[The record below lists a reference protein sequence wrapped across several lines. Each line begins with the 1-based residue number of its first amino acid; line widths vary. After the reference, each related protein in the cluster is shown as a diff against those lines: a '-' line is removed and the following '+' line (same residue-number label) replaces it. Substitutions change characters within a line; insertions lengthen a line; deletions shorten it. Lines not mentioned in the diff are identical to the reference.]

1 MMESGTIDPRQLQQ
15 HTAAVG
21 SANGLQTEGGRAPAT
36 STSHA
41 GKLYIPTV
49 REALPYTPF
58 SSIVPFNPDVIP
70 PPLALPNTASTI
82 FHNDEAVKSTR
93 RELER
98 LTAGAR
104 SAEQASNRCK
114 QTLNDVK
121 RLLNGNDLTEFKF
134 KQTKRVASGAAPTK
148 APAQPALSAF
158 AEMVLA
164 DASISYRYLTP
175 PEEAPPSST
184 GPKMSRTVAPV
195 RPHDEA
201 AARPTS
207 PQKQRDPK
215 TPRVILGAAPSRS
228 TQLPTPVQGQSVT
241 ASPQQSRSASQ
252 HAPPQQL
259 QTVPAQPQQRS
270 APHQPRPSGM
280 QPGRELQPGH
290 VPLVPM
296 IPRSQSSQ
304 QQQTPRPSQQDE
316 LSMPVTKQST
326 PQHGKEVVGVV
337 QPSPMAYVSLN
348 KMTPAQRAEYQQI
361 RDATP
366 VTATTK
372 NQSAYLT
379 NGSRVNIDQRLKADQ
394 ALESLQS
401 QLQNIFEAEDH
412 MQPDTSEDV
421 AMRDS
426 ALFDTRD
433 TEEGPA
439 LILRAD
445 AQAKLDTAFKKAV
458 GLNRLDY
465 VEVDT
470 LTRVQRICER
480 SLAALHSGSLGI
492 GDDWSQEDVTD
503 WIVRLSNAENGLI
516 AARTLMRIMTGGS
529 HRRELQSED
538 CLKNVLEALR
548 TVVEMCIIPIVQE
561 RASLY
566 DDVKG
571 KKDGASNPKFAIA
584 ASCRTELQ
592 ALVAAAI
599 KLLRQLGDLFA
610 KSDVD
615 ETGVSS
621 LQYMCKLLIFTEN
634 AANERDS
641 ALGLQTFEQMRRFAM
656 DVTSKIFT
664 KYTDQR
670 TFIIDEILMS
680 LEKLPANKQSARQFR
695 PVDAKP
701 IQLVS
706 ALLMRLVQTSATP
719 SKKTLQM
726 NTEAAD
732 SEDELAG
739 DAEVPDSESESESDD
754 SESIQVKKKH
764 KPKKTYTDLPSFYKP
779 LQQDT
784 VRYASYIVKILIQ
797 RASQTAKSSEEPYR
811 KLLDIFVDDF
821 INVLGHSDW
830 PAAEVLLLALVSQ
843 FVGIAENAKSPAPS
857 RTLALELLGTIG
869 SGISELLSST
879 FDMAKNTDADDR
891 VSQHLVNLAQ
901 DLENGDSSA
910 AQLTSFEGPFRIVV
924 QYLQDR
930 NTGDDAQLLTARGYH
945 LVQWAEHVCN
955 TEDAATSHSRDLQVK
970 IKQTMQDINWLDDHH
985 PFPKMMAAH
994 GKLAARIVTANSKL
1008 CKAFD
1013 RIFRII
1019 LASMRSE
1026 QPTVRSR
1033 SLKSVTALLEQD
1045 PAVLDRHDTVL
1056 KQILHCTGDSSSL
1069 VRDSALMLVQKCVEL
1084 RPRLELRVYE
1094 KVVERTTDTSA
1105 AVRKRAM
1112 AFLKQV
1118 YLRVEDNQV
1127 RARISNAMISRVHDV
1142 DEGVAE
1148 VARATI
1154 EDIWFSAFRGMK
1166 TEGQQSVEASLRMR
1180 SQAALIIQTVDLGD
1194 NVANVL
1200 EALIKNLLTKSKQA
1214 TDNAKICKAFV
1225 AVLFEGTIDIN
1236 EIPEA
1241 PSQGSILQ
1249 ALTVFARAGPGLFTT
1264 TQLELLE
1271 PYAKN
1276 LKTTDDLE
1284 TFHFVVTILRYTLPV
1299 LSGFKP
1305 DFLSNLQSSLLQSVN
1320 TVPSSE
1326 IAVVAP
1332 CLWTIDGLVGNT
1344 TRLVK
1349 FLISAMANV
1358 AKFQQI
1364 DMRQEQYQAKIKP
1377 VTKLLTIIGQF
1388 GKACHLDAL
1397 LVDFKNASQLS
1408 TCNGNTVAEMMVD
1421 LCCRFTSPKQHLSVR
1436 EAGLEATLAICQRYA
1451 DNFMRPDVVS
1461 AIQLVFQG
1469 GEPSLEQVLLSS
1481 IETFFKSGEKGDD
1494 NEPAPELGTGIASGT
1509 QRLGGT
1515 YQATGFDTASM
1526 SLVQRFLSSE
1536 FVRIAL
1542 SSTSDTATTAARI
1555 IFSVNTQGFARPTET
1570 ANALVALQTSTT
1582 TSIAKMAFLSYKEAW
1597 MKHESTLEKTLLK
1610 SFEEAFRY
1618 QKDVLNTTTG
1628 CTGHPPTSKLH
1639 YFWDIL
1645 KSGSVKSRKKFF
1657 AHLGAAVDFDAGTKT
1672 AVADLLQHLQF
1683 VRFSVEAIAFLDYER
1698 TDDVLHIIACLGKA
1712 VSGTGTT
1719 IAQMIESE
1727 VFQLQVP
1734 TSSTMPNGSSDD
1746 IVSAPPAVPAAP
1758 PAAINPTRLQQLAIS
1773 AQILSLIQETRA
1785 FLQRLW
1791 QCKKYV
1797 GKPKLAVKDAATK
1810 PSKASHAPA
1819 VIDTF
1824 ESRISNILAGAADAL
1839 SQHST
1844 CSAFVEL
1851 MSVDSEVKVN
1861 TDDEENM
1868 EDDADARSEG
1878 SASKSPGPRGKKRKS
1893 VDGAKGPPRKRGRAR
1908 KGSSSKVLHDEEDG
1922 EDGWD

>member
-1 MMESGTIDPRQLQQ
+1 MESSTMDPRQTQQ
-15 HTAAVG
+15 HNAASG
-21 SANGLQTEGGRAPAT
+21 SSNGLETDGGRPPAAT
-36 STSHA
+36 SQA

-58 SSIVPFNPDVIP
+58 SSIVPFNPDIVP
-70 PPLALPNTASTI
+70 PPLALPNTAPTV

-104 SAEQASNRCK
+104 SAEQASDRCK

-121 RLLNGNDLTEFKF
+121 RLLNGEDLTEFKF
-134 KQTKRVASGAAPTK
+134 KQTKKVSSTAATTK
-148 APAQPALSAF
+148 APAQPDLGAF
-158 AEMVLA
+158 ARMVFA
-164 DASISYRYLTP
+164 DANISYRYITP
-175 PEEAPPSST
+175 PEEAPSST
-184 GPKMSRTVAPV
+184 GPKMQPVSAPV
-195 RPHDEA
+195 RSQHQIPA
-201 AARPTS
+201 QPT
-207 PQKQRDPK
+207 PQHKLRDPK
-215 TPRVILGAAPSRS
+215 TPRVILGSPPTRS
-228 TQLPTPVQGQSVT
+228 TKLASPVQGHSTPSVT
-241 ASPQQSRSASQ
+241 QKPRSESQ
-252 HAPPQQL
+252 HVTAQQL
-259 QTVPAQPQQRS
+259 QSVLAQQQHSGPQPPGTQ
-270 APHQPRPSGM
+270 SGRTM
-280 QPGRELQPGH
+280 QPGH

-296 IPRSQSSQ
+296 IPRLQTSHS
-304 QQQTPRPSQQDE
+304 QQTPRSSQQDE

-326 PQHGKEVVGVV
+326 PQHAKDFAEGV
-337 QPSPMAYVSLN
+337 QPSPMAYVSLS
-348 KMTPAQRAEYQQI
+348 KLTPAQRAEYRQVQ
-361 RDATP
+361 D
-366 VTATTK
+366 VTSISTAAK

-379 NGSRVNIDQRLKADQ
+379 NGSRVNVDQRLKADQ

-401 QLQNIFEAEDH
+401 QLQSIFEAEDH
-412 MQPDTSEDV
+412 MQPDTSGDV
-421 AMRDS
+421 ATRDN

-445 AQAKLDTAFKKAV
+445 AQARLDTTFKKV
-458 GLNRLDY
+458 VTFNRLDY
-465 VEVDT
+465 VEVGT
-470 LTRVQRICER
+470 LTRMQRICER

-492 GDDWSQEDVTD
+492 GEDWSNEDVAD
-503 WIVRLSNAENGLI
+503 WTVRLSNAENGLI

-571 KKDGASNPKFAIA
+571 KKDGASNPKFFVA
-584 ASCRTELQ
+584 ASCRSELQ
-592 ALVAAAI
+592 ALVTAAI

-634 AANERDS
+634 ATNERDS
-641 ALGLQTFEQMRRFAM
+641 ALGIQTFEQMRRFAM

-739 DAEVPDSESESESDD
+739 DAEVPDSESEADSDD
-754 SESIQVKKKH
+754 SETVPVKKK
-764 KPKKTYTDLPSFYKP
+764 KQKLKKTSTDFPSFYKS

-843 FVGIAENAKSPAPS
+843 FVAIAENSKSPAPS

-879 FDMAKNTDADDR
+879 FDTAKNTDADDR
-891 VSQHLVNLAQ
+891 VSQHLVKLAQ
-901 DLENGDSSA
+901 DLENGDLSA

-930 NTGDDAQLLTARGYH
+930 NTGEDAQLLTARGYH
-945 LVQWAEHVCN
+945 LVQWAEHVCSA
-955 TEDAATSHSRDLQVK
+955 EDASTSHSRDLQLK
-970 IKQTMQDINWLDDHH
+970 IKKTMQDINWLDDHH
-985 PFPKMMAAH
+985 PFRKLATAH

-1019 LASMRSE
+1019 LTSMRSE

-1033 SLKSVTALLEQD
+1033 SLKSVTTLLEQD
-1045 PAVLDRHDTVL
+1045 PAVLDRHDAVL
-1056 KQILHCTGDSSSL
+1056 KQIVHCMGDSSSL
-1069 VRDSALMLVQKCVEL
+1069 VRDSALMLVQKCIEL
-1084 RPRLELRVYE
+1084 RPKLELRVYE

-1105 AVRKRAM
+1105 TVRKRAM

-1118 YLRVEDNQV
+1118 YLHVEDNQV
-1127 RARISNAMISRVHDV
+1127 RAKISNAMISRVHDV

-1148 VARATI
+1148 AARGTI
-1154 EDIWFSAFRGMK
+1154 EDIWFSAFRGMRL
-1166 TEGQQSVEASLRMR
+1166 EAQQSVEASLRMR

-1200 EALIKNLLTKSKQA
+1200 EALIKNLLSKSKQA
-1214 TDNAKICKAFV
+1214 TDNARICKAFV
-1225 AVLFEGTIDIN
+1225 AVLFEGTIDNN
-1236 EIPEA
+1236 EIPET
-1241 PSQGSILQ
+1241 PSQASVLQ

-1264 TQLELLE
+1264 AQLELLE

-1305 DFLSNLQSSLLQSVN
+1305 DFLNNLQSSLLQSVN

-1332 CLWTIDGLVGNT
+1332 CLWTIDGLIGNT

-1358 AKFQQI
+1358 ARFQQI
-1364 DMRQEQYQAKIKP
+1364 DMRQEQYQTKVKT

-1397 LVDFKNASQLS
+1397 LIDFKNAPQLS

-1421 LCCRFTSPKQHLSVR
+1421 LCCRFTTPKQHLSVR

-1451 DNFMRPDVVS
+1451 DNFMRKDVVS

-1481 IETFFKSGEKGDD
+1481 IEVFFKSGEKGDD
-1494 NEPAPELGTGIASGT
+1494 NEPVPELGTGIASGT

-1526 SLVQRFLSSE
+1526 SLTQRFLSSE
-1536 FVRIAL
+1536 FVRVAL
-1542 SSTSDTATTAARI
+1542 ASTSETAVTAARI

-1570 ANALVALQTSTT
+1570 ANALVALQTSNT

-1610 SFEEAFRY
+1610 SVEEAFRY
-1618 QKDVLNTTTG
+1618 QKDVLKSTAG

-1645 KSGSVKSRKKFF
+1645 KTGSAKSRKKFF
-1657 AHLGAAVDFDAGTKT
+1657 THLGAAMDFDAGTMT
-1672 AVADLLQHLQF
+1672 EIPDLLQHLQF
-1683 VRFSVEAIAFLDYER
+1683 VRFSIESIAFLDYER
-1698 TDDVLHIIACLGKA
+1698 TDDVLRIVSCLDKA

-1719 IAQMIESE
+1719 VAQIIESE
-1727 VFQLQVP
+1727 VFRLQVP
-1734 TSSTMPNGSSDD
+1734 TSSTIANGSSDD
-1746 IVSAPPAVPAAP
+1746 VAGAPPAAP
-1758 PAAINPTRLQQLAIS
+1758 TTSPAAINPARLQQLAIS

-1824 ESRISNILAGAADAL
+1824 QSRINSILAGAADAL

-1851 MSVDSEVKVN
+1851 MSVDNEVKVN
-1861 TDDEENM
+1861 TDDEDNM
-1868 EDDADARSEG
+1868 EDDGDARSEG
-1878 SASKSPGPRGKKRKS
+1878 SAGKSPGPRGKKRKS
-1893 VDGAKGPPRKRGRAR
+1893 VDGLKAPPKKKGRPR
-1908 KGSSSKVLHDEEDG
+1908 KGSASKVLHDDEDG
-1922 EDGWD
+1922 ADGWD